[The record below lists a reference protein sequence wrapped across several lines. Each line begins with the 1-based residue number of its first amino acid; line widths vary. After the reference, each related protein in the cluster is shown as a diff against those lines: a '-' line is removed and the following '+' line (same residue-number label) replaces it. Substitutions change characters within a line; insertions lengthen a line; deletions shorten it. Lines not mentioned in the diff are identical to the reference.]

1 MARRDA
7 VDSARGGA
15 TSLSPLETAER
26 IAAFLGRWRCEG
38 GPAIEHVDADIE
50 DVDADAGGEP
60 VPASTLLPEIPSWL
74 SAVGAIVP
82 RSQSHVLLWLNIDP
96 CEKILRSVQ
105 LLFRRPR
112 QWACPSLKIH
122 YYVIRPCPEEEKS
135 VLLSGVEQ
143 CRGERVLLSP
153 PAAGEVL
160 IRISASY

>member
-15 TSLSPLETAER
+15 ASLSPLETAER

-38 GPAIEHVDADIE
+38 GPAIEHVDAD
-50 DVDADAGGEP
+50 AGGEP
-60 VPASTLLPEIPSWL
+60 VPVSTLLPEIPSWL

-122 YYVIRPCPEEEKS
+122 YYVIRPCPEEGKS